1 MHGIFASGQKKK
13 KKTTPTIPLFTS
25 SKTYPEFPVVSFPS
39 KILLPSWEIKSTLVG
54 FSSSTCSG
62 TLLRWPL
69 SQSVSSGTCY
79 HLVMSYEALPTPITI
94 SFTPLCGRLCVGSFY
109 THVHME
115 ARSVHMEHVFF
126 YALCL
131 VCKDTVAH

>member
-1 MHGIFASGQKKK
+1 MHGIFASGPKIP
-13 KKTTPTIPLFTS
+13 TTAIPLFTS

-39 KILLPSWEIKSTLVG
+39 KILPPSWEIRSALVG

-69 SQSVSSGTCY
+69 TQSVSRGICY

-94 SFTPLCGRLCVGSFY
+94 SFTPLCERLCVGY
-109 THVHME
+109 TNVHME
-115 ARSVHMEHVFF
+115 ARSVPMEHVFF

-131 VCKDTVAH
+131 ICKGMVAH